1 MEYLILIVTLAGI
14 VFGADWL
21 VAGAV
26 SIARRF
32 RVSDFVIGA
41 AIVGIGT
48 SMPELVVSFFG
59 AIKGNADVAIG
70 NVVGSNIFNVLGILG
85 VTALFFPIAIDKQ
98 NMTFEI
104 PLCIAVSVLV
114 TLLAFNFFDGTPAV
128 LGRLDGLVLIL
139 LFAGFMWYSFAR
151 DKKEKGERA
160 LHEAR
165 SEEAIRREGERAPHD
180 AGVIG
185 DPAEAIRQEEKTP
198 LWWAIAKVIGGL
210 AVLIVSCDLFVENA
224 VAVARSF
231 GVNDAFIS
239 LTLIACGTSLPELA
253 ASVVAAFKKNTQLA
267 LGNIVGSNIFNILLI
282 LGLSSQVMP
291 LTSAGITWVDYV
303 VMIAAAT
310 VPLLFGFK
318 GKIGRVGGLL
328 MVASFVLYTWYL
340 LMGQG

>member
-1 MEYLILIVTLAGI
+1 M
-14 VFGADWL
+14 FGADWL
-21 VAGAV
+21 VAGSV

-85 VTALFFPIAIDKQ
+85 VTALFFPIAIDRQ

-160 LHEAR
+160 PHE
-165 SEEAIRREGERAPHD
+165 

-291 LTSAGITWVDYV
+291 LTSVGITWVDYM

-318 GKIGRVGGLL
+318 GKIDRVGGLL

-340 LMGQG
+340 LMGQ

>member
-48 SMPELVVSFFG
+48 SMPELVVSSFG

-85 VTALFFPIAIDKQ
+85 VTALFFPIAINKQ

-114 TLLAFNFFDGTPAV
+114 TLLAFNFFDGSPAV

-139 LFAGFMWYSFAR
+139 LFAGFMWYSFVR
-151 DKKEKGERA
+151 DKKEIDA
-160 LHEAR
+160 
-165 SEEAIRREGERAPHD
+165 EAIRREGEKAMD
-180 AGVIG
+180 T
-185 DPAEAIRQEEKTP
+185 TP

-210 AVLIVSCDLFVENA
+210 AVLIVSCDFFVENA

-231 GVNDAFIS
+231 GVSDAFIS

-282 LGLSSQVMP
+282 LGVSSQVMP
-291 LTSAGITWVDYV
+291 LTSVGITWVDYV

-340 LMGQG
+340 LMGQ